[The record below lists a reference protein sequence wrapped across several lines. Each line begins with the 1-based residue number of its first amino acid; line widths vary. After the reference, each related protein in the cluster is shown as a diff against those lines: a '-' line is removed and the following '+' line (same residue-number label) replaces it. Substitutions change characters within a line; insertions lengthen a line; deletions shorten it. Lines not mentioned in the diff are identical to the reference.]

1 MVNKMNH
8 IEINYIFN
16 SIVIIPIIIYIIFF
30 HIKDEINKLHNNVT
44 LELTILLIY
53 FLCLYVFI
61 RIFKVEYIYYITLP
75 IILSF
80 IFDKYKLNIFLSI
93 INIFM
98 TSYLLDINIFCLLS
112 YYIILFTL
120 YFIIKNKKDFIST
133 YTILNIIYMFLL
145 NNYNIIFLI
154 SIYLIYSL
162 IILLKKRM
170 KLYYTL
176 EDIENNKLIKTSI
189 FKVTHEIK
197 NPLAVIKG
205 YLSIFDPYDSEK
217 CLKYKNILDIE
228 VENAL
233 NVLKDFSSINH
244 LDIKKNNMNYYD
256 LLMEAKETILPFFN
270 DKNIKLN
277 INSPRE
283 LIVNA
288 DYNRMKQVLINI
300 LKNSTEALSDNGKID
315 IKSYIEN
322 NKLITIIKDNGHG
335 MDKETIDNLFTPF
348 YSKKS
353 FGTGLGLCLSKEII
367 ELHNGTIKYTSKL
380 NLYTQVKIA
389 IPIY

>member
-1 MVNKMNH
+1 MNH

-16 SIVIIPIIIYIIFF
+16 SIVIIPIMIYIIFF

-44 LELTILLIY
+44 LELTILLVY

-61 RIFKVEYIYYITLP
+61 RVFKIEYIYYITLP

-93 INIFM
+93 INVFM
-98 TSYLLDINIFCLLS
+98 TLYLLDINIFCLLS

-133 YTILNIIYMFLL
+133 YTILNIVYMFLL
-145 NNYNIIFLI
+145 DNYNIIFLI
-154 SIYLIYSL
+154 SIYLIYNL

-217 CLKYKNILDIE
+217 CLKYKNILEIE

-244 LDIKKNNMNYYD
+244 LDIKKNNINYYD

-283 LIVNA
+283 LFVNA

-380 NLYTQVKIA
+380 NLYTEVKIV
-389 IPIY
+389 IPVY

>member
-1 MVNKMNH
+1 MNH

-16 SIVIIPIIIYIIFF
+16 SIVIIPIMIYIIFF

-44 LELTILLIY
+44 LELTILLVY

-61 RIFKVEYIYYITLP
+61 RVFKIEYIYYITLP

-98 TSYLLDINIFCLLS
+98 TLYLLDINIFYLLS

-120 YFIIKNKKDFIST
+120 YFIIKNRKDFIST
-133 YTILNIIYMFLL
+133 YTILNIVYMFLL
-145 NNYNIIFLI
+145 DNYNIIFLI
-154 SIYLIYSL
+154 SIYLIYNL

-217 CLKYKNILDIE
+217 CLKYKNILEIE

-244 LDIKKNNMNYYD
+244 LDIKKNNINYYD

-283 LIVNA
+283 LFVNA

-380 NLYTQVKIA
+380 NLYTEVKIV
-389 IPIY
+389 IPVY

>member
-1 MVNKMNH
+1 MNH

-16 SIVIIPIIIYIIFF
+16 SIVVIPIMIYIIFF

-44 LELTILLIY
+44 LELTILLVY

-61 RIFKVEYIYYITLP
+61 RVFKIEYIYYITLP

-98 TSYLLDINIFCLLS
+98 TLYLLDINIFCLLS

-145 NNYNIIFLI
+145 DNYNIIFLI
-154 SIYLIYSL
+154 SIYLIYNL

-205 YLSIFDPYDSEK
+205 YLSIFDPYDSDR
-217 CLKYKNILDIE
+217 CLKYKNILEIE

-244 LDIKKNNMNYYD
+244 LDIKKNNINYYD

-283 LIVNA
+283 LFVNA

-300 LKNSTEALSDNGKID
+300 LKNSAEALSDNGKID

-380 NLYTQVKIA
+380 NLYTEVKIV
-389 IPIY
+389 IPVY

>member
-1 MVNKMNH
+1 MNH

-16 SIVIIPIIIYIIFF
+16 SIVIIPIMIYIIFF

-61 RIFKVEYIYYITLP
+61 RVFKIEYIYYITLP

-154 SIYLIYSL
+154 SIYLIYNL

>member
-1 MVNKMNH
+1 MNH

-16 SIVIIPIIIYIIFF
+16 SIVIIPIMIYIIFF

-44 LELTILLIY
+44 LELTILLVY

-61 RIFKVEYIYYITLP
+61 RVFNIEYIYYITLP

-98 TSYLLDINIFCLLS
+98 TLYLLDINIFCLLS
-112 YYIILFTL
+112 YYIILFIL

-145 NNYNIIFLI
+145 DNYNIIFLI
-154 SIYLIYSL
+154 SIYLIYNL

-205 YLSIFDPYDSEK
+205 YLSIFDPYDSDK
-217 CLKYKNILDIE
+217 CLKYKNILEIE

-244 LDIKKNNMNYYD
+244 LDIKKNNINYYD

-283 LIVNA
+283 LFVNA

-380 NLYTQVKIA
+380 NLYTKVKIV
-389 IPIY
+389 IPVY

>member
-1 MVNKMNH
+1 MNH

-16 SIVIIPIIIYIIFF
+16 SIVIIPIMIYIIFF

-44 LELTILLIY
+44 SELTILLIY

-61 RIFKVEYIYYITLP
+61 RIFKIEYIYYITLP
-75 IILSF
+75 IMLSF
-80 IFDKYKLNIFLSI
+80 IFDKYKLNIFLSL
-93 INIFM
+93 INIFI
-98 TSYLLDINIFCLLS
+98 TVYLFDINIFYSLS
-112 YYIILFTL
+112 YYVILFIL
-120 YFIIKNKKDFIST
+120 YFVIKNRKDFIST

-154 SIYLIYSL
+154 SIYIIYNL

-170 KLYYTL
+170 KLYYAL

-217 CLKYKNILDIE
+217 CLKYKNILEIE

-244 LDIKKNNMNYYD
+244 LDIKKNNINYYD

-270 DKNIKLN
+270 DKNIKIN
-277 INSPRE
+277 ISSSRE
-283 LIVNA
+283 LFVNA

-380 NLYTQVKIA
+380 NLYTEVKIV
-389 IPIY
+389 IPVY

>member
-1 MVNKMNH
+1 MNH

-16 SIVIIPIIIYIIFF
+16 SIVIIPIMIYIIFF
-30 HIKDEINKLHNNVT
+30 HIKDEINKLHKLHNNVT
-44 LELTILLIY
+44 LELTILLVY

-61 RIFKVEYIYYITLP
+61 RVFKIEYIYYITLP

-98 TSYLLDINIFCLLS
+98 TLYLLDINIFYLLS

-145 NNYNIIFLI
+145 DNYNIIFLI
-154 SIYLIYSL
+154 SIYLIYNL

-205 YLSIFDPYDSEK
+205 YLSIFDPYDSDK
-217 CLKYKNILDIE
+217 CLKYKNILEIE

-244 LDIKKNNMNYYD
+244 LDIKKNNINYYD

-283 LIVNA
+283 LFVNA

-380 NLYTQVKIA
+380 NLYTEVKIV
-389 IPIY
+389 IPVY

>member
-1 MVNKMNH
+1 MNH

-16 SIVIIPIIIYIIFF
+16 SIVIIPIMIYIIFF

-61 RIFKVEYIYYITLP
+61 RVFKIEYIYYITLP

-244 LDIKKNNMNYYD
+244 LDIKKNNINYYD

-283 LIVNA
+283 LFVNA

-380 NLYTQVKIA
+380 NEYTQVKIA

>member
-1 MVNKMNH
+1 MNH

-16 SIVIIPIIIYIIFF
+16 SIVIIPIMIYIIFF
-30 HIKDEINKLHNNVT
+30 HIKDEINKLHNNIT
-44 LELTILLIY
+44 LELTILLVY

-61 RIFKVEYIYYITLP
+61 RVFKIEYIYYITLP

-98 TSYLLDINIFCLLS
+98 TLYLLDINIFYLLS

-133 YTILNIIYMFLL
+133 YTILNIVYMFLL
-145 NNYNIIFLI
+145 DNYNIIFLI
-154 SIYLIYSL
+154 SIYLIYNL

-217 CLKYKNILDIE
+217 CLKYKNILEIE

-244 LDIKKNNMNYYD
+244 LDIKKNNINYYD

-277 INSPRE
+277 ISSPRE
-283 LIVNA
+283 LFVNA

-380 NLYTQVKIA
+380 NLYTEVKIV
-389 IPIY
+389 IPVY

>member
-1 MVNKMNH
+1 MNH

-16 SIVIIPIIIYIIFF
+16 SIVIIPIMIYIIFF

-44 LELTILLIY
+44 LELTILLVY

-61 RIFKVEYIYYITLP
+61 RVFKIEYIYYITLP

-98 TSYLLDINIFCLLS
+98 TLYLLDINIFCLLS

-133 YTILNIIYMFLL
+133 YTILNIVYMFLL
-145 NNYNIIFLI
+145 DNYNIIFLI
-154 SIYLIYSL
+154 SIYLIYNL

-217 CLKYKNILDIE
+217 CLKYKNILEIE

-244 LDIKKNNMNYYD
+244 LDIKKNNINYYD

-283 LIVNA
+283 LFVNA

-380 NLYTQVKIA
+380 NLYTEVKIV
-389 IPIY
+389 IPVY

>member
-16 SIVIIPIIIYIIFF
+16 SIVIIPIMIYIIFF

-44 LELTILLIY
+44 LELTILLVY

-61 RIFKVEYIYYITLP
+61 RVFKIEYIYYITLP

-98 TSYLLDINIFCLLS
+98 TLYLLDINIFYLLS

-145 NNYNIIFLI
+145 DNYNIIFLI
-154 SIYLIYSL
+154 SIYLIYNL

-217 CLKYKNILDIE
+217 CLKYKNILEIE

-244 LDIKKNNMNYYD
+244 LDIKKNNINYYD

-283 LIVNA
+283 LFVNA

-380 NLYTQVKIA
+380 NLYTEVKIV
-389 IPIY
+389 IPVY

>member
-1 MVNKMNH
+1 MNH

-16 SIVIIPIIIYIIFF
+16 SIVIIPIMIYIIFF

-44 LELTILLIY
+44 LELTILLVY

-61 RIFKVEYIYYITLP
+61 RVFKIEYIYYITLP
-75 IILSF
+75 IMLSF

-93 INIFM
+93 INVFM
-98 TSYLLDINIFCLLS
+98 TLYLFDINIFCLLS
-112 YYIILFTL
+112 YYIILFAL

-162 IILLKKRM
+162 IILLKKHM

-197 NPLAVIKG
+197 NPLAVIRG

-217 CLKYKNILDIE
+217 CLKYKNILEIE

-244 LDIKKNNMNYYD
+244 LDIKKNNINYYD

-283 LIVNA
+283 LFVNA

-335 MDKETIDNLFTPF
+335 MDKETINNLFTPF

-367 ELHNGTIKYTSKL
+367 ELHNGTIKYSSKL
-380 NLYTQVKIA
+380 NLYTEVKIV
-389 IPIY
+389 IPVY

>member
-1 MVNKMNH
+1 MNH

-16 SIVIIPIIIYIIFF
+16 SIVIIPIMIYIIFF

-44 LELTILLIY
+44 LELTILLVY

-61 RIFKVEYIYYITLP
+61 RVFKIEYIYYITLP

-98 TSYLLDINIFCLLS
+98 TLYLLDINIFCLLS

-145 NNYNIIFLI
+145 DNYNIIFLI
-154 SIYLIYSL
+154 SIYLIYNL

-176 EDIENNKLIKTSI
+176 EDIENNKLIKISI

-205 YLSIFDPYDSEK
+205 YLSIFDPYDSDK
-217 CLKYKNILDIE
+217 CLKYKNILEIE

-244 LDIKKNNMNYYD
+244 LDIKKNNINYYD

-283 LIVNA
+283 LFVNA

-335 MDKETIDNLFTPF
+335 MDKETINNLFTPF

-367 ELHNGTIKYTSKL
+367 ELHNGTIKYSSKL
-380 NLYTQVKIA
+380 NLYTEVKIV
-389 IPIY
+389 IPVY

>member
-1 MVNKMNH
+1 MNH

-16 SIVIIPIIIYIIFF
+16 SIVIIPIMIYIIFF

-44 LELTILLIY
+44 LELTILLVY

-61 RIFKVEYIYYITLP
+61 RVFKIEYIYYITLP
-75 IILSF
+75 IMLSF

-93 INIFM
+93 INVFM
-98 TSYLLDINIFCLLS
+98 TLYLFDINIFCLLS
-112 YYIILFTL
+112 YYIILFVL

-133 YTILNIIYMFLL
+133 YTILNIIYMFILD
-145 NNYNIIFLI
+145 NYNIIFLI

-217 CLKYKNILDIE
+217 CLKYKNILEIE

-244 LDIKKNNMNYYD
+244 LDIKKNNINYYD

-277 INSPRE
+277 ISSPRE
-283 LIVNA
+283 LFVNA

-380 NLYTQVKIA
+380 NLYTEVKIV
-389 IPIY
+389 IPVY

>member
-1 MVNKMNH
+1 MNH

-16 SIVIIPIIIYIIFF
+16 SIVIIPIMVYIIFF

-53 FLCLYVFI
+53 FLCLYVFV
-61 RIFKVEYIYYITLP
+61 RIFKIEYIYYITLP
-75 IILSF
+75 IMLSF
-80 IFDKYKLNIFLSI
+80 IFDKYKLNVFLSI

-98 TSYLLDINIFCLLS
+98 TLYLFDINIFYLLD
-112 YYIILFTL
+112 YYVILFIL

-145 NNYNIIFLI
+145 DNYNIIFLI
-154 SIYLIYSL
+154 SIYIIYNL

-244 LDIKKNNMNYYD
+244 LDIKKNNINYYD

-283 LIVNA
+283 LFVNA

-300 LKNSTEALSDNGKID
+300 LKNSTEALNDDGKID

-380 NLYTQVKIA
+380 NEYTQVKIA

>member
-1 MVNKMNH
+1 MNH

-61 RIFKVEYIYYITLP
+61 RVFKVEYIYYITLP

>member
-1 MVNKMNH
+1 MNH

-16 SIVIIPIIIYIIFF
+16 SIVIIPIMIYIIFF

-44 LELTILLIY
+44 LELTILLVY

-61 RIFKVEYIYYITLP
+61 RVFKIEYIYYITLP

-98 TSYLLDINIFCLLS
+98 TLYLLDINIFCLLS

-133 YTILNIIYMFLL
+133 YTILNIVYMFLL
-145 NNYNIIFLI
+145 DNYNIIFLI
-154 SIYLIYSL
+154 SIYLIYNL

-176 EDIENNKLIKTSI
+176 EDIENSKLIKTSI

-217 CLKYKNILDIE
+217 CLKYKNILEIE

-244 LDIKKNNMNYYD
+244 LNIKKNNINYYD

-283 LIVNA
+283 LFVNA

-380 NLYTQVKIA
+380 NLYTEVKIV
-389 IPIY
+389 IPVY

>member
-1 MVNKMNH
+1 MNH

-16 SIVIIPIIIYIIFF
+16 SIVIIPIMIYIIFF
-30 HIKDEINKLHNNVT
+30 HIKDEINKLHNNIT
-44 LELTILLIY
+44 LELTILLVY

-61 RIFKVEYIYYITLP
+61 RVFKIEYIYYITLP

-98 TSYLLDINIFCLLS
+98 TLYLLDINIFCLLS

-145 NNYNIIFLI
+145 DNYNIIFLI
-154 SIYLIYSL
+154 SIYLIYNL

-205 YLSIFDPYDSEK
+205 YLSIFDPYDSDK
-217 CLKYKNILDIE
+217 CLKYKNILEIE

-244 LDIKKNNMNYYD
+244 LDIKKNNINYYD

-270 DKNIKLN
+270 DKNIILN

-283 LIVNA
+283 LFVNA

-300 LKNSTEALSDNGKID
+300 LKNSTEALSGNGKID

-380 NLYTQVKIA
+380 NLYTEVKIV
-389 IPIY
+389 IPVY

>member
-1 MVNKMNH
+1 MNH

-16 SIVIIPIIIYIIFF
+16 SIVIIPIMIYIIFF

-44 LELTILLIY
+44 LELTILLVY

-61 RIFKVEYIYYITLP
+61 RVFKIEYIYYITLP

-98 TSYLLDINIFCLLS
+98 TLYLLDINIFYLLS

-133 YTILNIIYMFLL
+133 YTILNIVYMFLL
-145 NNYNIIFLI
+145 DNYNIIFLI
-154 SIYLIYSL
+154 SIYLIYNL

-176 EDIENNKLIKTSI
+176 EDIENNKLFKTSI

-217 CLKYKNILDIE
+217 CLKYKNILEIE

-244 LDIKKNNMNYYD
+244 LDIKKNNINYYD

-283 LIVNA
+283 LFVNA

-380 NLYTQVKIA
+380 NLYTEVKIV
-389 IPIY
+389 IPVY

>member
-1 MVNKMNH
+1 MNH

-16 SIVIIPIIIYIIFF
+16 SIVIIPIMIYIIFF

-44 LELTILLIY
+44 LELTILLVY

-61 RIFKVEYIYYITLP
+61 RVFKIEYIYYITLP

-98 TSYLLDINIFCLLS
+98 TLYLLDINIFCLLS

-145 NNYNIIFLI
+145 DNYNIIFLI
-154 SIYLIYSL
+154 SIYLIYNL

-205 YLSIFDPYDSEK
+205 YLSIFDPYDSDK
-217 CLKYKNILDIE
+217 CLKYKNILEIE
-228 VENAL
+228 VKNAL

-244 LDIKKNNMNYYD
+244 LNIKKNNINYYD

-283 LIVNA
+283 LFVNA

-380 NLYTQVKIA
+380 NLYTEVKIV
-389 IPIY
+389 IPVY

>member
-1 MVNKMNH
+1 MNH

-16 SIVIIPIIIYIIFF
+16 SIVIIPIMIYIIFF
-30 HIKDEINKLHNNVT
+30 HIKDEINKLHNNIT
-44 LELTILLIY
+44 LELTILLVY

-61 RIFKVEYIYYITLP
+61 RVFKIEYIYYITLP

-98 TSYLLDINIFCLLS
+98 TLYLLDINIFCLLS

-145 NNYNIIFLI
+145 DNYNIIFLI
-154 SIYLIYSL
+154 SIYLIYNL

-205 YLSIFDPYDSEK
+205 YLSIFDPYDSDK
-217 CLKYKNILDIE
+217 CLKYKNILEIE

-244 LDIKKNNMNYYD
+244 LDIKKNNINYYD
-256 LLMEAKETILPFFN
+256 LLMEAKETILLFFN

-283 LIVNA
+283 LFVNA

-380 NLYTQVKIA
+380 NLYTEVKIV
-389 IPIY
+389 IPVY

>member
-1 MVNKMNH
+1 MNH

-16 SIVIIPIIIYIIFF
+16 SIVIIPIMIYIIFF

-44 LELTILLIY
+44 LELTILLVY

-61 RIFKVEYIYYITLP
+61 RVFKIEYIYYITLP

-98 TSYLLDINIFCLLS
+98 TLYLLDINIFYLLS

-133 YTILNIIYMFLL
+133 YTILNIVYMFLL
-145 NNYNIIFLI
+145 DNYNIIFLI
-154 SIYLIYSL
+154 SIYLIYNL

-176 EDIENNKLIKTSI
+176 EDIENSKLIKTSI

-205 YLSIFDPYDSEK
+205 YLSIFDPYDSDK
-217 CLKYKNILDIE
+217 CLKYKNILEIE

-244 LDIKKNNMNYYD
+244 LDIKKNNINYYD

-277 INSPRE
+277 ISSPRE
-283 LIVNA
+283 LFVNA

-380 NLYTQVKIA
+380 NLYTEVKIV
-389 IPIY
+389 IPVY

>member
-1 MVNKMNH
+1 MNH

-61 RIFKVEYIYYITLP
+61 RVFKIEYIYYITLP

-205 YLSIFDPYDSEK
+205 YLSIFDPYDREK

-335 MDKETIDNLFTPF
+335 MDKETINNLFTPF

>member
-1 MVNKMNH
+1 MNH

-16 SIVIIPIIIYIIFF
+16 SIVIIPIMIYIIFF

-44 LELTILLIY
+44 LELTILLVY

-61 RIFKVEYIYYITLP
+61 RVFKIEYIYYITLP

-98 TSYLLDINIFCLLS
+98 TLYLLDINIFCLLS

-133 YTILNIIYMFLL
+133 YTILNIVYMFLL
-145 NNYNIIFLI
+145 DNYNIIFLI
-154 SIYLIYSL
+154 SIYLIYNL

-217 CLKYKNILDIE
+217 CLKYKNILEIE

-244 LDIKKNNMNYYD
+244 LNIKKNNINYYD

-283 LIVNA
+283 LFVNA

-380 NLYTQVKIA
+380 NLYTEVKIV
-389 IPIY
+389 IPVY

>member
-1 MVNKMNH
+1 MNH

-16 SIVIIPIIIYIIFF
+16 SIVIIPITIYIIFF

-44 LELTILLIY
+44 LELTILLVY

-61 RIFKVEYIYYITLP
+61 RVFKIEYIYYITLP

-98 TSYLLDINIFCLLS
+98 TLYLLDINIFCLLS

-145 NNYNIIFLI
+145 DNYNIIFLI
-154 SIYLIYSL
+154 SIYLIYNL

-176 EDIENNKLIKTSI
+176 EDIENNKLIKISI

-217 CLKYKNILDIE
+217 CLKYKNILEIE

-244 LDIKKNNMNYYD
+244 LDIKKNNINYYD

-283 LIVNA
+283 LFVNA

-380 NLYTQVKIA
+380 NLYTEVKIV
-389 IPIY
+389 IPVY

>member
-1 MVNKMNH
+1 MNH

-16 SIVIIPIIIYIIFF
+16 SIVIIPIMIYIIFF

-44 LELTILLIY
+44 LELTILFVY

-61 RIFKVEYIYYITLP
+61 RVFKIEYIYYITLP

-98 TSYLLDINIFCLLS
+98 TLYLLDINIFCLLS

-145 NNYNIIFLI
+145 DNYNIIFLI
-154 SIYLIYSL
+154 SIYLIYNL

-205 YLSIFDPYDSEK
+205 YLSIFDPYDSDR
-217 CLKYKNILDIE
+217 CLKYKNILEIE

-244 LDIKKNNMNYYD
+244 LDIKKNNINYYD

-283 LIVNA
+283 LFVNA

-300 LKNSTEALSDNGKID
+300 LKNSAEALSDNGKID

-380 NLYTQVKIA
+380 NLYTEVKIV
-389 IPIY
+389 IPVY

>member
-1 MVNKMNH
+1 MNH

-16 SIVIIPIIIYIIFF
+16 SIVIIPIMIYIIFF

-44 LELTILLIY
+44 LELTILLVY

-61 RIFKVEYIYYITLP
+61 RVFKIEYIYYITLP

-98 TSYLLDINIFCLLS
+98 TLYLLDINIFCLLS

-145 NNYNIIFLI
+145 DNYNIIFLI
-154 SIYLIYSL
+154 SIYLIYNL

-217 CLKYKNILDIE
+217 CLKYKNILEIE

-244 LDIKKNNMNYYD
+244 LDIKKNNINYYD

-283 LIVNA
+283 LFVNA

-380 NLYTQVKIA
+380 NLYTEVKIV
-389 IPIY
+389 IPVY

>member
-1 MVNKMNH
+1 MNH

-16 SIVIIPIIIYIIFF
+16 SIVIIPIMIYIIFF

-44 LELTILLIY
+44 LELTILLVY

-61 RIFKVEYIYYITLP
+61 RVFNIEYIYYITLP

-98 TSYLLDINIFCLLS
+98 TLYLLDINIFCLLS

-120 YFIIKNKKDFIST
+120 YFIIENKKDFIST

-145 NNYNIIFLI
+145 DNYNIIFLI
-154 SIYLIYSL
+154 SIYLIYNL

-205 YLSIFDPYDSEK
+205 YLSIFDPYDSDK
-217 CLKYKNILDIE
+217 CLKYKNILEIE

-244 LDIKKNNMNYYD
+244 LDIKKNNINYYD

-283 LIVNA
+283 LFVNA

-380 NLYTQVKIA
+380 NLYTEVKIV
-389 IPIY
+389 IPVY

>member
-1 MVNKMNH
+1 MNH

-16 SIVIIPIIIYIIFF
+16 SIVIIPIMIYIIFF

-44 LELTILLIY
+44 LELTILLVY

-61 RIFKVEYIYYITLP
+61 RVFKIEYIYYITLP

-98 TSYLLDINIFCLLS
+98 TLYLLDINIFCLLS

-133 YTILNIIYMFLL
+133 YTILNIVYMFLL
-145 NNYNIIFLI
+145 DNYNIIFLI
-154 SIYLIYSL
+154 SIYLIYNL

-176 EDIENNKLIKTSI
+176 EDIENSKLIKTSI

-205 YLSIFDPYDSEK
+205 YLSIFDPYDSDK
-217 CLKYKNILDIE
+217 CLKYKNILEIE

-244 LDIKKNNMNYYD
+244 LDIKKNNINYYD

-283 LIVNA
+283 LFVNA

-380 NLYTQVKIA
+380 NLYTEVKIV
-389 IPIY
+389 IPVY

>member
-1 MVNKMNH
+1 MNH

-16 SIVIIPIIIYIIFF
+16 SIVIIPIMIYIIFF

-44 LELTILLIY
+44 LELTILLVY

-61 RIFKVEYIYYITLP
+61 RVFKIEYIYYITLP

-98 TSYLLDINIFCLLS
+98 TLYLLDINIFYLLS

-133 YTILNIIYMFLL
+133 YTILNIMYMFLL
-145 NNYNIIFLI
+145 DNYNIIFLI
-154 SIYLIYSL
+154 SIYLIYNL

-205 YLSIFDPYDSEK
+205 YLSIFDSYDSEK
-217 CLKYKNILDIE
+217 CLKYKNILEIE

-244 LDIKKNNMNYYD
+244 LDIKKNNINYYD

-283 LIVNA
+283 LFVNA

-380 NLYTQVKIA
+380 NLYTEVKIV
-389 IPIY
+389 IPVY

>member
-1 MVNKMNH
+1 MNH

-16 SIVIIPIIIYIIFF
+16 SIVIIPIMIYIIFF

-44 LELTILLIY
+44 LELTILLVY

-61 RIFKVEYIYYITLP
+61 RVIKIEYIYYITLP

-98 TSYLLDINIFCLLS
+98 TLYLLDINIFCLLS

-145 NNYNIIFLI
+145 DNYNIIFLI
-154 SIYLIYSL
+154 SIYLIYNL

-217 CLKYKNILDIE
+217 CLKYKNILEIE

-244 LDIKKNNMNYYD
+244 LDIKKNNINYYD

-277 INSPRE
+277 ISSPRE
-283 LIVNA
+283 LFVNA

-380 NLYTQVKIA
+380 NLYTEVKIV
-389 IPIY
+389 IPVY

>member
-1 MVNKMNH
+1 MNH

-16 SIVIIPIIIYIIFF
+16 SIVIIPIMIYIIFF
-30 HIKDEINKLHNNVT
+30 HIKDEINKLHNNIT
-44 LELTILLIY
+44 LELTILLVY

-61 RIFKVEYIYYITLP
+61 RVFKIEYIYYITLP

-98 TSYLLDINIFCLLS
+98 TLYLLDINIFCLLS

-145 NNYNIIFLI
+145 DNYNIIFLI
-154 SIYLIYSL
+154 SIYLIYNL

-217 CLKYKNILDIE
+217 CLKYKNILEIE

-244 LDIKKNNMNYYD
+244 LDIKKNNINYYD

-283 LIVNA
+283 LFVNA

-380 NLYTQVKIA
+380 NLYTEVKIV
-389 IPIY
+389 IPVY

>member
-1 MVNKMNH
+1 MNH

-44 LELTILLIY
+44 LELTILLVY

-61 RIFKVEYIYYITLP
+61 RVFKIEYIYYITLP

-98 TSYLLDINIFCLLS
+98 TLYLLDINIFCLLS

-133 YTILNIIYMFLL
+133 YTILNIVYMFLL
-145 NNYNIIFLI
+145 DNYNIIFLI
-154 SIYLIYSL
+154 SIYLIYNL

-176 EDIENNKLIKTSI
+176 EDIENSKLIKTSI

-205 YLSIFDPYDSEK
+205 YLSIFDPYDSDK
-217 CLKYKNILDIE
+217 CLKYKNILEIE

-244 LDIKKNNMNYYD
+244 LDIKKNNINYYD

-277 INSPRE
+277 ISSPRE
-283 LIVNA
+283 LFVNA

-380 NLYTQVKIA
+380 NLYTEVKIV
-389 IPIY
+389 IPVY

>member
-1 MVNKMNH
+1 MNH

-16 SIVIIPIIIYIIFF
+16 SIVIIPIMIYIIFF

-44 LELTILLIY
+44 LELTILLVY

-61 RIFKVEYIYYITLP
+61 RVFKIEYIYYITLP

-98 TSYLLDINIFCLLS
+98 TLYLLDINIFYLLS

-145 NNYNIIFLI
+145 DNYNIIFLI
-154 SIYLIYSL
+154 SIYLIYNL

-205 YLSIFDPYDSEK
+205 YLSIFDPYDSDK
-217 CLKYKNILDIE
+217 CLKYKNILEIE

-244 LDIKKNNMNYYD
+244 LDIKKNNINYYD

-283 LIVNA
+283 LFVNA

-300 LKNSTEALSDNGKID
+300 LKNSTEALSNNGKID

-380 NLYTQVKIA
+380 NLYTEVKIV
-389 IPIY
+389 IPVY